1 MCNGAAKYVSA
12 GVAPCDIKGRNL
24 FGNVKAGLEICL
36 FLFRGSL
43 TIYLYHLNIYRD
55 SLPKLP
61 RPAPVLAS

>member
-1 MCNGAAKYVSA
+1 MIVERE
-12 GVAPCDIKGRNL
+12 IKEQLLSIPIFNCLQLVCLYGNL
-24 FGNVKAGLEICL
+24 FIPISRVL
-36 FLFRGSL
+36 RRSL